1 MAKQSILWT
10 ALPFG
15 RVSEGPHAGSLR
27 LSIVVSPRLTPQN
40 AAEQKLGAAGFAD
53 FHNWP
58 ETLDK
63 VKLGLRIGNQTVPV
77 KRISQTD
84 PRLWEQ
90 IFGSDTPVAGFT
102 FRDMSRVNLRS
113 FPVRH
118 VLGFVRDTAPVALW
132 QGGSFGFLPMPGTSV
147 QFETGRDALPYLD
160 EIAHFTPEPLCPT
173 DDGFLSFRLHL

>member
-84 PRLWEQ
+84 PQLWKQ
-90 IFGSDTPVAGFT
+90 IFGADTPVAVHIDAEQRATLEQG
-102 FRDMSRVNLRS
+102 RVERQRGDRARS
-113 FPVRH
+113 EADHEMPS
-118 VLGFVRDTAPVALW
+118 AP
-132 QGGSFGFLPMPGTSV
+132 G
-147 QFETGRDALPYLD
+147 D
-160 EIAHFTPEPLCPT
+160 
-173 DDGFLSFRLHL
+173 